1 MESTSVTIRLKS
13 SPKPRCQS
21 DRNGQDQHKR
31 LVLIYPLVAL
41 AAAAAIT
48 LTACRNIQSRVAGD
62 NTQIAAYGSF
72 GYRLFQANCASCHG
86 DAGRG
91 DGIAAMSLEI
101 RPRDFKTEPFR
112 YISSDDGVA
121 TDADLVQ
128 TIRLGRVNGEMPA
141 GPWFTDE
148 EALELAHYIRE
159 LNRLGW
165 VERLEQEFQGDDALD
180 PEEVEEISWDRV
192 TAMEPYAVPR
202 TSIGF
207 LADSSIGRTLYLE
220 TCASCHG
227 PGGRGDGPEKLFDDL
242 GNPIQARNLTQDLIR
257 GGNSPD
263 ELFKRIRSGIPGTP
277 MPGQPG
283 FSNDEIWQLVYY
295 TRTLMGQP
303 LTRTW
308 QGGFEQSIIDEG
320 DE

>member
-1 MESTSVTIRLKS
+1 VTNRLKS
-13 SPKPRCQS
+13 PSKPRGQS
-21 DRNGQDQHKR
+21 ERNGQDLHKR
-31 LVLIYPLVAL
+31 WVLISPLVAL
-41 AAAAAIT
+41 AAAAAMT
-48 LTACRNIQSRVAGD
+48 LPACRNTQSGVAG
-62 NTQIAAYGSF
+62 NKTQIAAYGSF
-72 GYRLFQANCASCHG
+72 GYRLYQANCASCHG
-86 DAGRG
+86 DTGRG
-91 DGIAAMSLEI
+91 DGIAAMSLEVK
-101 RPRDFKTEPFR
+101 PRDFTTEPFR

-128 TIRLGRVNGEMPA
+128 TIRMGRVNGEMPA

-148 EALELAHYIRE
+148 EVLELARYIRE
-159 LNRLGW
+159 LKRLGW

-180 PEEVEEISWDRV
+180 PDEIEEISWDRV
-192 TAMEPYAVPR
+192 TAMEPYAVPQ
-202 TSIGF
+202 TSEGF
-207 LADSSIGRTLYLE
+207 IADTAIGRTLYLE

-227 PGGRGDGPEKLFDDL
+227 PGGRGDGPEKLFDEM
-242 GNPIQARNLTQDLIR
+242 GNPISARNITRDLIR

-295 TRTLMGQP
+295 TRILTGQP
-303 LTRTW
+303 LSRTW
-308 QGGFEQSIIDEG
+308 TNGFERPNLDEG